1 MSDDVEEVFLIFF
14 AIEKSESY
22 AWVAESARSS
32 NTVQV
37 TFIVWEMI
45 LRGDIEVDDKLY
57 CVHVKTSRENI
68 RCDNHID
75 LSFSELFDAFVS
87 FFLGQFAEHNKASV
101 TLLIQSVIDIFSKT
115 NCIDENDSLRVIIE
129 SLEDFHNVINLF
141 ASIALVIELLNVVQ
155 LDWLYLHCYLNGILD
170 DFWDLLAY
178 FLFVGGWEKD
188 ELDLVLQFFDSFNE
202 WVQLLLVPIVQ
213 EKGVGFVKHEHS

>member
-1 MSDDVEEVFLIFF
+1 
-14 AIEKSESY
+14 
-22 AWVAESARSS
+22 
-32 NTVQV
+32 
-37 TFIVWEMI
+37 MI

-101 TLLIQSVIDIFSKT
+101 TLLIQSVIHVFSKT
-115 NCIDENDSLRVIIE
+115 NGIDENDSLRVIIE

-141 ASIALVIELLNVVQ
+141 ALIALVIELLNVVQ
-155 LDWLYLHCYLNGILD
+155 LDRTYLHCYLNGILD
-170 DFWDLLAY
+170 DF
-178 FLFVGGWEKD
+178 
-188 ELDLVLQFFDSFNE
+188 
-202 WVQLLLVPIVQ
+202 
-213 EKGVGFVKHEHS
+213 